1 VAATFR
7 TIETVRPTLLID
19 EADTFLGENEE
30 LRGILNSGHRKGGH
44 VVRTVGDDF
53 EPRIFSTHCPVAI
66 AQIGKLPD
74 TLADR
79 SVHISMKRRAPGEAV
94 SRFRGGRTP
103 ELAEAARKA
112 ARWVADNAE
121 AIREC
126 EPMIPDAIYN
136 RAADNWEPLLAVA
149 EVAGADVAARGRQ
162 AALAAR
168 GIEEELS
175 QGAAL
180 LADIRGVFEDKDTER
195 MTSADLVTALVAM
208 ADRPWGECNRGKP
221 LTQNGLARKLKDF
234 KIRPEMIGPKERR
247 VSGYT
252 LKSFEDSFGR
262 YILAFQPHTLTPHNK
277 INGLD
282 KNQTSHQKNGCEVE
296 NSSNALNL
304 NELCGCEAS
313 NSESGIRAQN
323 GDNVTG
329 EDTEI
334 EL

>member
-1 VAATFR
+1 M
-7 TIETVRPTLLID
+7 RPTLLID
-19 EADTFLGENEE
+19 EADTFLGDNEE
-30 LRGILNSGHRKGGH
+30 LRGILNSGHRKVGH

-53 EPRIFSTHCPVAI
+53 EPCTFSTHCPVAI
-66 AQIGKLPD
+66 AQIGTLPD

-79 SVHISMKRRAPGEAV
+79 SIQISMKRRAPGEAV

-126 EPMIPDAIYN
+126 DPVIPDAIYN
-136 RAADNWEPLLAVA
+136 RAADNWEPLLAIA

-162 AALAAR
+162 AALATC
-168 GIEEELS
+168 GFEEELS

-195 MTSADLVTALVAM
+195 MTSADLVAALVAM
-208 ADRPWGECNRGKP
+208 ADRPWGECNRVKP
-221 LTQNGLARKLKDF
+221 LTQSGLARKLKDF
-234 KIRPEMIGPKERR
+234 KIRPEMIGPKARR

-252 LKSFEDSFGR
+252 LKSFEDSFAR
-262 YILAFQPHTLTPHNK
+262 YIPAFQAHILTPHNK
-277 INGLD
+277 INDLD
-282 KNQTSHQKNGCEVE
+282 KYQTSHQKYGCEFE
-296 NSSNALNL
+296 NSSTALNSF
-304 NELCGCEAS
+304 ELCKCEVS
-313 NSESGIRAQN
+313 NPESGVRAQN
-323 GDNVTG
+323 GDTIKG
-329 EDTEI
+329 EDMEI